1 MRCGREDR
9 VRHQNLA
16 QEHVVRRD
24 IREAPFLEF
33 DCQKMSEIKLHFG
46 KKCKRLTF
54 RSVISSSCPYGHAG
68 QERSREAKHY
78 VQAITYCN

>member
-1 MRCGREDR
+1 VRCGREDR

-33 DCQKMSEIKLHFG
+33 DCQKMSEIKLRFDS
-46 KKCKRLTF
+46 KCK
-54 RSVISSSCPYGHAG
+54 
-68 QERSREAKHY
+68 
-78 VQAITYCN
+78 

>member
-1 MRCGREDR
+1 MLCDREDR

-24 IREAPFLEF
+24 IREAPFLEC

-46 KKCKRLTF
+46 KKYGLITF
-54 RSVISSSCPYGHAG
+54 RSVVVSSSCPYGDAG
-68 QERSREAKHY
+68 QERSRKAKHY
-78 VQAITYCN
+78 I